1 MTERTIIITENA
13 PTAVGTYSQGIS
25 TDNIIFTAGQIPLDP
40 STGEVIEGDFKDRVR
55 RVLLNIDGILA
66 EVGSSLSNAVKL
78 TVFMTDLTRFSE
90 LNEVFL
96 EFFEKDPPARS
107 ALEVSKLPL
116 GVDVEIE
123 CVAVKESL

>member
-1 MTERTIIITENA
+1 MTERTVIRTENA
-13 PTAVGTYSQGIS
+13 PSAVGTYSQGIS

-40 STGEVIEGDFKDRVR
+40 STGEVIEGDFKTRVR
-55 RVLLNIDGILA
+55 RVLLNIDGILVEA
-66 EVGSSLSNAVKL
+66 GSSLSYAVKL
-78 TVFMTDLTRFSE
+78 TVFMTDLSRFSE

>member
-1 MTERTIIITENA
+1 MVERIVIKTENA
-13 PTAVGTYSQGIS
+13 PSAVGTYSQGIS

-40 STGEVIEGDFKDRVR
+40 STGEVIEGDFKTRVR
-55 RVLLNIDGILA
+55 RVLLNIDGILVEA
-66 EVGSSLSNAVKL
+66 GSSLSNAVKL
-78 TVFMTDLTRFSE
+78 TVFMTDLSRFSE

-96 EFFEKDPPARS
+96 EFFEKYPPARS

>member
-1 MTERTIIITENA
+1 MVERTVIKTENA
-13 PTAVGTYSQGIS
+13 PSAVGIYSQGILS
-25 TDNIIFTAGQIPLDP
+25 DNIIFTAGQIPLDP
-40 STGEVIEGDFKDRVR
+40 STGEVIEGNFKTRVR
-55 RVLLNIDGILA
+55 RVLLNIDGILVEA
-66 EVGSSLSNAVKL
+66 GSSLSNAVKL
-78 TVFMTDLTRFSE
+78 TVFMTDLSRFSE

-96 EFFEKDPPARS
+96 EFFEKYPPARS

>member
-1 MTERTIIITENA
+1 MVERTVIKTENA
-13 PTAVGTYSQGIS
+13 PSAVGTYSQGIS
-25 TDNIIFTAGQIPLDP
+25 TDNIIFTAGQIPLVP
-40 STGEVIEGDFKDRVR
+40 STGEVIEGDFKTRVR
-55 RVLLNIDGILA
+55 RVLLNIDGILVEA
-66 EVGSSLSNAVKL
+66 GSSLSNALKL
-78 TVFMTDLTRFSE
+78 TVFMTDLSRFSE

>member
-1 MTERTIIITENA
+1 MTERTVIRTENA
-13 PTAVGTYSQGIS
+13 PSAVGTYSQAIS
-25 TDNIIFTAGQIPLDP
+25 MDNIIFTAGQIPLDP
-40 STGEVIEGDFKDRVR
+40 STGEVIEGDFKTRVR
-55 RVLLNIDGILA
+55 RVLLNIDGILV
-66 EVGSSLSNAVKL
+66 ETGSSLSNAVKL
-78 TVFMTDLTRFSE
+78 TVFMTDLSRFSE